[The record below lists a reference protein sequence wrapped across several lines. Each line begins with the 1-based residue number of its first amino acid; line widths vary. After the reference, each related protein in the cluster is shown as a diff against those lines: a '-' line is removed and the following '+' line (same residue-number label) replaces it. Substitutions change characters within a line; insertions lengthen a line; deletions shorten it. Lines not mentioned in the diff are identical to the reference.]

1 MKTSKKVLIDDEPKY
16 KKYIPEPEQ
25 LEKIKKV
32 KQKTL
37 KTEKDKNGKARLLLH
52 ELFSE
57 ISLTKVLSKN
67 GNSFRIFNATLCP
80 PINNSNIQYNVLDC
94 HSCGPLHWSCCI
106 HCYWS

>member
-37 KTEKDKNGKARLLLH
+37 KVVKDKNGKARLLLH
-52 ELFSE
+52 E
-57 ISLTKVLSKN
+57 
-67 GNSFRIFNATLCP
+67 
-80 PINNSNIQYNVLDC
+80 
-94 HSCGPLHWSCCI
+94 
-106 HCYWS
+106 